1 MCSSDIF
8 FSKIFNSHLATRPV
22 LLAIDA
28 SKAEDAMWLS
38 FYFSSRSPHG
48 QQKFCMKWD
57 QLQSTEHSTHS
68 VFYISLDDSR

>member
-28 SKAEDAMWLS
+28 SKAEDAM
-38 FYFSSRSPHG
+38 
-48 QQKFCMKWD
+48 
-57 QLQSTEHSTHS
+57 
-68 VFYISLDDSR
+68 